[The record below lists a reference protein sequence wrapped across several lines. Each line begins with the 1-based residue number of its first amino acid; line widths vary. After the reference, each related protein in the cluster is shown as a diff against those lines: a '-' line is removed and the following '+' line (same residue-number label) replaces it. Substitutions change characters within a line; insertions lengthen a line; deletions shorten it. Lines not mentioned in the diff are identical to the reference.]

1 MLIIDEDNWRDQIGE
16 NGEVIDATG
25 ERRKLAC
32 FPRKVPVG
40 GVKCATLA
48 TTPLIP
54 RNEFGS
60 RWRDIKQ
67 ARADMRSLL
76 ADKGIFALDQ
86 ERTSTCHA
94 QSAALGLM
102 AARARAG
109 EATVI
114 LSPGSIAGPVTGY
127 VDAGAY
133 IEDDLNQIVRG
144 GAAAREFVPMNQI
157 SRRGWKPGAE
167 ANALLHRCEKWL
179 DLAARDSQMF
189 DRCATQILLGNVVC
203 VAYNWWAHAVT
214 LTGLVEI
221 SSNRFGF
228 EFRNSWGA
236 SYGEDGY
243 ATLVEGRGTPD
254 AAYVPIAA
262 TASMM

>member
-40 GVKCATLA
+40 AVKCASVA

-54 RNEFGS
+54 RNEWAS
-60 RWRDIKQ
+60 RWQDIKA
-67 ARADMRSLL
+67 ARADTRSLL
-76 ADKGIFALDQ
+76 ADKGIPALDQ

-102 AARARAG
+102 VARARQG

-133 IEDDLNQIVRG
+133 IEDDLEQIVRG
-144 GAAAREFVPMNQI
+144 GAASREFVPMNQI
-157 SRRGWKPGAE
+157 SRNGWKPGAE

-179 DLAARDSQMF
+179 DLGNADRQML
-189 DRCATQILLGNVVC
+189 DRCVTQILLGNAVC
-203 VAYNWWAHAVT
+203 VAYSWWAHAVT
-214 LTGLVEI
+214 LTGLAVLG
-221 SSNRFGF
+221 SGRFGV
-228 EFRNSWGA
+228 EFRNSWSP
-236 SYGEDGY
+236 SYGDDGY
-243 ATLVEGRGTPD
+243 AVLAEGRGTPN

-262 TASMM
+262 TASLM